1 MIPGSNPGIFILNYI
16 YFKNIKINQSRVGIR
31 VIQVTCR
38 IFNNLT
44 RVNPGRFWSC
54 FMARFEVTLPD
65 ALLEK
70 FTQLCE
76 DGGRSEKTRELI
88 ENWMLGRER
97 FDEEG
102 MEILK
107 FIKKLQPDLLLKQ
120 HADAELMSQ
129 TMYEELKRQN
139 EYLKLILRRSTIAS
153 ALSYNILSEV
163 GSEELAKERFQ
174 FAIDSVTE
182 DYKSLE
188 GQNHE

>member
-1 MIPGSNPGIFILNYI
+1 
-16 YFKNIKINQSRVGIR
+16 
-31 VIQVTCR
+31 
-38 IFNNLT
+38 
-44 RVNPGRFWSC
+44 
-54 FMARFEVTLPD
+54 MARFEVTLPD

>member
-1 MIPGSNPGIFILNYI
+1 
-16 YFKNIKINQSRVGIR
+16 
-31 VIQVTCR
+31 
-38 IFNNLT
+38 
-44 RVNPGRFWSC
+44 
-54 FMARFEVTLPD
+54 MARLEVTLPD

-76 DGGRSEKTRELI
+76 DGKRSEKTRELI

-129 TMYEELKRQN
+129 TIFEVLKKQN
-139 EYLKLILRRSTIAS
+139 EILKLILRRTTA
-153 ALSYNILSEV
+153 AQLLSYADIEYTDPKEARKIFDDAV
-163 GSEELAKERFQ
+163 ETAAEEYSIFDK
-174 FAIDSVTE
+174 
-182 DYKSLE
+182 
-188 GQNHE
+188 